1 MVPLAR
7 HLGGGS
13 PASIRSEGMRRDP
26 PSAAGWG
33 RWAWAGEGH
42 GGESQEGLAPSS
54 PLHLL
59 AEVSR
64 PPSPLTPTP
73 SLARGPSTGR
83 PVLASLGPQLQVR
96 TQSSGMMLPGA
107 SAPGP
112 PAAWRESG
120 KQLPKAA
127 FGPGPLFSLLANL
140 APMCCLTSKGL
151 ASVCL
156 LQSAAWPRP
165 EQTKPRGA
173 GFWPS
178 SPPLSAAL
186 AFVGFQT
193 VLLNLS
199 QKIQLLPL

>member
-1 MVPLAR
+1 MEGLLQPSGAKVWEETHPL
-7 HLGGGS
+7 L
-13 PASIRSEGMRRDP
+13 RDG
-26 PSAAGWG
+26 AAGPGQVRAMEEHPG
-33 RWAWAGEGH
+33 RAWRPAPLSTC
-42 GGESQEGLAPSS
+42 SQNQRASLS
-54 PLHLL
+54 P
-59 AEVSR
+59 
-64 PPSPLTPTP
+64 TPTP
-73 SLARGPSTGR
+73 SLAWGPSTGR
-83 PVLASLGPQLQVR
+83 PFLASLGPQLQVR

-140 APMCCLTSKGL
+140 APMRCLTSKGL

-156 LQSAAWPRP
+156 LQSAARPRP
-165 EQTKPRGA
+165 EQTKPWGA
-173 GFWPS
+173 GFWPGS
-178 SPPLSAAL
+178 LPLSAAL
-186 AFVGFQT
+186 AFAGFQT